1 MLKTIANNAEIDVIW
16 ERWQKTL
23 EPLRE
28 KLNKA
33 LKENL
38 EEWQIPREAD

>member
-1 MLKTIANNAEIDVIW
+1 MHRNRCHLGAVPGE
-16 ERWQKTL
+16 TL

-33 LKENL
+33 LKQKW
-38 EEWQIPREAD
+38 EEWEIPREAFG